1 MPDAP
6 PAPDASIELAVLG
19 FGAMGSAV
27 LRGALAADLV
37 RPASVLVVEPDRGR
51 REEASSLGCSTSA
64 DPRDAAVA
72 RTLLLA
78 VKPQSFADLA
88 PALRPRGRRTLVL
101 SVMAGITG
109 ARIAEAVGAGHA
121 VVRAMPN
128 TPARIRCGVTALA
141 ACAGAEPADLAE
153 AERLFAG
160 VGETVQ
166 VPERL
171 LDAVTA
177 TSGSGPAYLYLM
189 AEAWEAAAR
198 ELGLEAA
205 AARTL
210 VRGTILGAARLL
222 AEEGADPVALRA
234 AVTSKGGTT
243 AAAIES
249 LERSGLRG
257 ALRDALAAA
266 ARRAEELSS
275 A

>member
-6 PAPDASIELAVLG
+6 HATRPSIELAVLG

-27 LRGALAADLV
+27 LRGALTAGLV
-37 RPASVLVVEPDRGR
+37 RPATVLAVEPDRGR

-64 DPRDAAVA
+64 DPRDAAAA
-72 RTLLLA
+72 RILLLA

-88 PALRPRGRRTLVL
+88 PALGSRTRRTLVL
-101 SVMAGITG
+101 SVMAGISG
-109 ARIAEAVGAGHA
+109 ARVADAVGPGHA
-121 VVRAMPN
+121 IVRAMPN
-128 TPARIRCGVTALA
+128 TPARIRCGVTAIA
-141 ACAGAEPADLAE
+141 PSVGADAADLAE

-160 VGETVQ
+160 VGATVQ

-177 TSGSGPAYLYLM
+177 TSGSGPAYLYLI

-198 ELGLEAA
+198 ELGLEAD

-249 LERSGLRG
+249 LERSGLRS
-257 ALRDALAAA
+257 AMRDALAAA
-266 ARRAEELSS
+266 ARRGQELSS